1 MEGSYLSIDLDFW
14 MHKDKRSSNPFFKR
28 VFYYVREFGIPL
40 HFVIEHEELLDDI
53 NSCENT
59 KTLYNV
65 DFHSD
70 LCADIEIDVDENAT
84 DGTWGNFVNWRFDSE
99 FVWICPDYA
108 DCYMNESGVCCTDK
122 KHDPFRKNTT
132 GWQRTKVTDRLKIIN
147 WNSIER
153 IGVCLSPLFVNEHS
167 VEDVLYQFNI
177 SKERIKIL
185 LNQPVEHEYR
195 KRGTLR
201 QFVGV

>member
-59 KTLYNV
+59 
-65 DFHSD
+65 
-70 LCADIEIDVDENAT
+70 
-84 DGTWGNFVNWRFDSE
+84 
-99 FVWICPDYA
+99 
-108 DCYMNESGVCCTDK
+108 
-122 KHDPFRKNTT
+122 
-132 GWQRTKVTDRLKIIN
+132 
-147 WNSIER
+147 SIER